1 MSTEQV
7 PFGGRF
13 TITKRLEFSASHRL
27 CLPYDSPCNRE
38 HGHNYIVEV
47 EVVGHQL
54 NEEGM
59 LIDFSAIKRV
69 VMALDHRNLNHVMGM
84 DNCTAER
91 IALWIAQGV
100 QDVLDTS
107 SVEGAYVD
115 YVSVQENE
123 GNEAV
128 WER

>member
-1 MSTEQV
+1 MSSDQELGSMFRLVKT
-7 PFGGRF
+7 
-13 TITKRLEFSASHRL
+13 LEFSASHRL
-27 CLPYDSPCNRE
+27 HLPYDSPCNRE

-69 VMALDHRNLNHVMGM
+69 VMALDHRNLNDVMRM
-84 DNCTAER
+84 DNPTAER

-100 QDVLDTS
+100 QDVLDTQG
-107 SVEGAYVD
+107 VEGTEVD

-123 GNEAV
+123 GNVAT